1 VLRLAVGVTRS
12 RIMGRNGLVGTI
24 RLSITPTAN
33 RNSCRVA
40 RLVGAVTQGSVLR
53 PQPWAGK
60 SQLLQSCRW
69 VRTVPPLGHLCP
81 LKLLQPTPRSAPS
94 YPHLLQHI
102 PTPAPSYPH
111 LHQTTPTSAP
121 SYPYLLQPTTPPT
134 PSYPNLLQHT
144 PPPTPSSPHL
154 HLPTPTPAPSYPH
167 LLQHTH
173 TSTPSYPHQRQHTP
187 TPTPSSPRQRQ
198 SARVA
203 YLPLSV
209 GKWG

>member
-1 VLRLAVGVTRS
+1 MLRLAVGVILNLIISTYPFLS
-12 RIMGRNGLVGTI
+12 FILV
-24 RLSITPTAN
+24 RVTPTAN

-53 PQPWAGK
+53 PQPWAGE

-69 VRTVPPLGHLCP
+69 VRTIPPLGHLCP

-121 SYPYLLQPTTPPT
+121 SYPYLLQPTTPPAPSSPRLHLPT
-134 PSYPNLLQHT
+134 PTPAPSYPRLHLPT
-144 PPPTPSSPHL
+144 TPPTPSSPHL
-154 HLPTPTPAPSYPH
+154 HLPTTP
-167 LLQHTH
+167 L
-173 TSTPSYPHQRQHTP
+173 
-187 TPTPSSPRQRQ
+187 TPSSPRLHHTAWGNWTALFLQ
-198 SARVA
+198 
-203 YLPLSV
+203 
-209 GKWG
+209 KWG

>member
-1 VLRLAVGVTRS
+1 MLRLAVGVTRS

-81 LKLLQPTPRSAPS
+81 LKLLQPTPRSA
-94 YPHLLQHI
+94 L
-102 PTPAPSYPH
+102 
-111 LHQTTPTSAP
+111 
-121 SYPYLLQPTTPPT
+121 
-134 PSYPNLLQHT
+134 
-144 PPPTPSSPHL
+144 SSPRL
-154 HLPTPTPAPSYPH
+154 HLPTPTPAPSSPHLIQPTPTHAPSSPH
-167 LLQHTH
+167 LLQHTP
-173 TSTPSYPHQRQHTP
+173 SPAPSYPYKLQP
-187 TPTPSSPRQRQ
+187 TPPLTQSSSRLHHTAWGNRTGLFLQ
-198 SARVA
+198 
-203 YLPLSV
+203 
-209 GKWG
+209 KWG